1 MKAIF
6 IVYNQAH
13 TEKVE
18 YILNK
23 MGISGYSQWTDMKGR
38 GDRGGVPHLGN
49 TYLAG
54 N

>member
-18 YILNK
+18 YILNTL
-23 MGISGYSQWTDMKGR
+23 GYQWIFTVDRYERPRWQGR
-38 GDRGGVPHLGN
+38 CASPWHA
-49 TYLAG
+49 YLA
-54 N
+54 